1 LRAPVLSYWQTYRPH
16 VVWERPEALEARVT
30 ALLPALML
38 ARVDGKSPVEYLS
51 DANRALVRALSLP
64 LIADPAPD
72 LGALMHRLDAGD
84 PAR

>member
-1 LRAPVLSYWQTYRPH
+1 
-16 VVWERPEALEARVT
+16 
-30 ALLPALML
+30 
-38 ARVDGKSPVEYLS
+38 VEYLS
-51 DANRALVRALSLP
+51 DATRARVRALSLP